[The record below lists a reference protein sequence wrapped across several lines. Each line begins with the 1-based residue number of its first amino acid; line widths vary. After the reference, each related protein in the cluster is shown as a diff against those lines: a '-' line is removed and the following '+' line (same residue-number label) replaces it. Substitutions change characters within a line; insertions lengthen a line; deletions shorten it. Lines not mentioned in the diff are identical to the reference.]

1 LTGIAGC
8 GIAGGMA
15 ITHPRILFAAGFAL
29 LALTAAPLHAF
40 QATGTWT
47 GQFSCKDFN
56 GEKSTFKMKPSTLLI
71 SQSGVDV
78 RAELD
83 GNFRYH
89 GTFQNDEKKPSEKG
103 EMFLVLCGTDNN
115 AGVDH
120 SEMLHAIVKVNPTKG
135 TGSFSGVS
143 ILEGDFG
150 DGHLFGTCK
159 FKFKLTGLP
168 DPGVGPC
175 QM

>member
-1 LTGIAGC
+1 MTIR
-8 GIAGGMA
+8 
-15 ITHPRILFAAGFAL
+15 HPRTALATGLVL

-56 GEKSTFKMKPSTLLI
+56 GEKSTFKMKPSTTTI

-78 RAELD
+78 RAEID

-89 GTFQNDEKKPSEKG
+89 GHFINDDKKPTEKG
-103 EMFLVLCGTDNN
+103 EIFLVQCGTDND
-115 AGVDH
+115 AGDDH
-120 SEMLHAIVKVNPTKG
+120 SEMMRAVVKVNPAKG
-135 TGSFSGVS
+135 TGTFSGFS

-159 FKFKLTGLP
+159 FKYKLTGLP

-175 QM
+175 QL